1 MDRDITKRKI
11 LGILIAVLLLSGCS
25 KSSKSVIRLQKLE
38 EGVVNPTT
46 VEELQV
52 AIKKYQDRVMDIQL
66 ANGQVA
72 IWYKMLGVRYLD
84 AKMYGEALKSFEAAL
99 QFYPDNENLYYYVGL
114 CAGYMSHAALD
125 FGGTGSNAEKNN
137 YLRLAEE
144 AYSRAIQ
151 INPRYTRALYALGVL
166 YVFEF
171 KDSADKAITPL
182 ETLLTID
189 TKNTDAMFIL
199 ARAYIS
205 TGMYDKAITLYD
217 EIIRLSKSEKKRN
230 EALANKKFVM
240 DAQHA
245 N

>member
-125 FGGTGSNAEKNN
+125 FGGTGSND
-137 YLRLAEE
+137 R
-144 AYSRAIQ
+144 
-151 INPRYTRALYALGVL
+151 
-166 YVFEF
+166 
-171 KDSADKAITPL
+171 
-182 ETLLTID
+182 
-189 TKNTDAMFIL
+189 
-199 ARAYIS
+199 
-205 TGMYDKAITLYD
+205 
-217 EIIRLSKSEKKRN
+217 KK
-230 EALANKKFVM
+230 
-240 DAQHA
+240 
-245 N
+245 